1 MQRSQINFLFLNIG
15 HFLDHFFVLVF
26 ATVAALRLTTE
37 WGLSYAELIPYAT
50 PGFIAFGL
58 FAIPAGWLADKWSR
72 PAMMVVFFIGI
83 GISGSLAGMANNPTQ
98 MALALTLVGMFA
110 AIYHP
115 VGLSMVVE
123 GRTNTGIPLAVN
135 GIFGNM
141 GAAAAALLT
150 GFLIDAVSWRSA
162 YFVPG
167 TISILIGC
175 AFLIFLRQGGKPTE
189 QERSDSAPSSLPPIP
204 RKMLLCIF
212 GPVLFTTAIGGLIFQ
227 STTFSLPKIF
237 DGRLT
242 DIAGTATA
250 IGWYVFLVFSVAA
263 FAQLI
268 VGYLVDR
275 YSLRAVFAV
284 VALSQALLFAVM
296 THLSGLV
303 SLLVAM
309 AFMLVVFG
317 QIPIN
322 DVLIGRI
329 ARSEWRSRAYALR
342 YIVSFSVS
350 ASAVPLIA
358 WIHGTSGFGTLF
370 KILAVAAFVIF
381 VAVLFLPNRKA
392 LDLLRSETHA
402 TAAD

>member
-1 MQRSQINFLFLNIG
+1 
-15 HFLDHFFVLVF
+15 
-26 ATVAALRLTTE
+26 
-37 WGLSYAELIPYAT
+37 
-50 PGFIAFGL
+50 
-58 FAIPAGWLADKWSR
+58 
-72 PAMMVVFFIGI
+72 
-83 GISGSLAGMANNPTQ
+83 
-98 MALALTLVGMFA
+98 
-110 AIYHP
+110 
-115 VGLSMVVE
+115 
-123 GRTNTGIPLAVN
+123 
-135 GIFGNM
+135 
-141 GAAAAALLT
+141 
-150 GFLIDAVSWRSA
+150 
-162 YFVPG
+162 
-167 TISILIGC
+167 
-175 AFLIFLRQGGKPTE
+175 
-189 QERSDSAPSSLPPIP
+189 
-204 RKMLLCIF
+204 
-212 GPVLFTTAIGGLIFQ
+212 
-227 STTFSLPKIF
+227 
-237 DGRLT
+237 
-242 DIAGTATA
+242 
-250 IGWYVFLVFSVAA
+250 VFSVAA

>member
-1 MQRSQINFLFLNIG
+1 MQHRQINFLFLNVG
-15 HFLDHFFVLVF
+15 HFLDHLFVLIF

-72 PAMMVVFFIGI
+72 PAMMVVFFVGI
-83 GISGSLAGMANNPTQ
+83 GVSGVLAGFASSPVQ
-98 MALALTLVGMFA
+98 IALALTLVGMFA

-123 GRTNTGIPLAVN
+123 DRTNTGVALAVN
-135 GIFGNM
+135 GVFGNM
-141 GAAAAALLT
+141 GVAAAALLT
-150 GFLIDAVSWRSA
+150 GFLIDTVSWQSA

-167 TISILIGC
+167 SISILIGG
-175 AFLIFLRQGGKPTE
+175 AYLVFVLRNADPAPTAVVPE
-189 QERSDSAPSSLPPIP
+189 SHREHPASHPIP
-204 RKMLLCIF
+204 RSTLFRIF
-212 GPVLFTTAIGGLIFQ
+212 GLVLFTTAIGGLIFQ

-237 DGRLT
+237 DERLVGLA
-242 DIAGTATA
+242 DTATA
-250 IGWYVFLVFSVAA
+250 IGWYAFLVFSVAA

-268 VGYLVDR
+268 VGYLVDH
-275 YSLRAVFAV
+275 YSLRTVFAI
-284 VALSQALLFAVM
+284 VALLQAILFFVM
-296 THLSGLV
+296 THLSGLM
-303 SLLVAM
+303 SLLVAI

-322 DVLIGRI
+322 DVLVGRI

-342 YIVSFSVS
+342 YIVSFTVS

-358 WIHGTSGFGTLF
+358 WIHGTRGFSTLF
-370 KILAVAAFVIF
+370 TVLAVAAFVIF

-392 LDLLRSETHA
+392 LGQQQQS
-402 TAAD
+402 

>member
-1 MQRSQINFLFLNIG
+1 M
-15 HFLDHFFVLVF
+15 
-26 ATVAALRLTTE
+26 RLTTE

-83 GISGSLAGMANNPTQ
+83 GISGLLAGMANNPIE

-141 GAAAAALLT
+141 GVAAAALLT

-212 GPVLFTTAIGGLIFQ
+212 GLVLFTTAIGGLIFQ

-237 DGRLT
+237 DERLT

-250 IGWYVFLVFSVAA
+250 IGWYAFLVFSVTA

-381 VAVLFLPNRKA
+381 VAMLFLPNRKA